1 MTADASFDP
10 ERLLCELLTEAR
22 GAGFLGPG
30 AVDAHLD
37 HADSFAEAVESA
49 WGNASPDGH
58 RPDATPPTVVDLGSG
73 GGVPALVLAV
83 RWPTSRFLLVEANG
97 RRASFL
103 ERAIAE
109 LRISTRAEVATA
121 RAETLGRDPARRG
134 RYDVVVARLFGRP
147 AVTAECAAPFLRVG
161 GILVVSEPPVADTEG
176 ASRWPPAQLA
186 ALGMGESMTVGDS
199 PHFVAVPQRIACPE
213 RFPRRVGV
221 PAKRPLF

>member
-1 MTADASFDP
+1 MTADPSFDP
-10 ERLLCELLTEAR
+10 GGLLRELLTEAR

-37 HADSFAEAVESA
+37 HAERFAEAVESA
-49 WGNASPDGH
+49 WGLGSPDGQ

-73 GGVPALVLAV
+73 AGVPALLLAL
-83 RWPTSRFLLVEANG
+83 RWPRTRFLLVEANR

-103 ERAIAE
+103 ERALAA
-109 LRISTRAEVATA
+109 LGISTRADVAAA
-121 RAETLGRDPARRG
+121 RAEMLGRTPDRRG
-134 RYDVVVARLFGRP
+134 RYDVVVARSFGRP
-147 AVTAECAAPFLRVG
+147 PVTAECAAPFLRVG
-161 GILVVSEPPVADTEG
+161 GLLVVSEPPVAEAG
-176 ASRWPPAQLA
+176 GPSRWPPAQLA
-186 ALGMGESMTVGDS
+186 ALGMGESMTVGQS